1 MLVGINCFKD
11 VEICAMI
18 TRQNK
23 RGICEITGEL
33 DVLVCDSDSD
43 EINIK
48 DFTRVFADEQV
59 CRGFLNKGGVLSV
72 AGKSRLLAVCVNPT
86 SPQGYRLDSDLLCSR
101 MREELEVPVYDV
113 VKGKDTIL

>member
-1 MLVGINCFKD
+1 MQKDFCFGRPNRRLFETDNRADEKEERF
-11 VEICAMI
+11 EII
-18 TRQNK
+18 
-23 RGICEITGEL
+23 
-33 DVLVCDSDSD
+33 
-43 EINIK
+43 IK

-101 MREELEVPVYDV
+101 MREELEIPVYDV